1 MQTIDSD
8 GRTPLHNACTQDDT
22 EFVSWLFKCILDK
35 TDTDFYDEI
44 VQALNSSLKRTS
56 SLPRLPSTQSKDVLV
71 GPGRQMN
78 PLSSIQPSSFCLPR
92 RSLKRMESVDGEEL
106 ESTLEDSLQ
115 SSSEDGFLFS
125 IGRRSHSF
133 TSTSSHS
140 TAQDSREAS
149 CESEQIAV
157 DEDDSDFHESSP
169 LSVSDVIDLRFF
181 RISMKGES
189 ILHIMAREGFTD
201 LLAIVLKVAKF
212 IEHNISLDVLTHCT
226 NGFDMP
232 TPIEEAISGQAPE
245 CLKLLLHFAATT
257 GKIDSLLTNDKLLKN
272 AVFTGNVEV
281 VKVLIEFGFHE
292 GLGPA
297 ISLAFLNDYVDILR
311 LLLYFHT
318 QVLNVTEFSRV
329 RRNGSI
335 TLDAGGMKFEG
346 VQIEHVRT
354 MWLYDSYDAVDSVFR
369 VLSMSTLL
377 HTDVKS
383 YSLYCQLGQDCLKYF
398 NDRASPTTASLG
410 NHHLVPITEVNL
422 SENQLLS
429 VPPELFQMHSL
440 QVLKLT
446 YNRLVELPSSDN
458 PLDPVYTASQI
469 KYLDLDWNQLKV
481 LPEDLFRGFAPSL
494 EELSV
499 NQNKLHDLPPGI
511 WVMPKLKRLQLG
523 HNRLSRMHHF
533 SSPRYFD
540 DSEITRKVIS
550 MFTISEGTLQRS
562 DPSKEEDDICN
573 SLEKYIKRLAK
584 FVQLLHS
591 VRCVSGV
598 QCVNVLQ
605 EVIDT
610 HWLRYRQMGL
620 PAVADGAENTN
631 EAESL
636 VTAQEEIEI
645 LTPEDDE
652 EEEEEEI
659 IPSFS
664 KLTFL
669 DLSHNDFSEVPW
681 DLPCIVPNL
690 QRLDLR
696 GNRITDLDIVRSM
709 PAAISTL
716 MLDENQIVNLLKLRP
731 VSLPC
736 GNPILL
742 LSIQPS
748 KSSNLYCNH
757 CKHGHLENLSNLT
770 LGKNR
775 LEKFPIVD
783 VIEQCIPEDPDLLDS
798 TFDNI
803 SYQPLFPNLSILSLE
818 HNRLRSV
825 PQYLHHLTHLSSLTL
840 SHNAI
845 HELPLEMGLM
855 NTQALLVLKVD
866 GLYLKNVPPNLLAK
880 PVPKYLLSYL
890 KSMLQK

>member
-1 MQTIDSD
+1 MKSIDD
-8 GRTPLHNACTQDDT
+8 EGLEMTQ
-22 EFVSWLFKCILDK
+22 E
-35 TDTDFYDEI
+35 
-44 VQALNSSLKRTS
+44 
-56 SLPRLPSTQSKDVLV
+56 
-71 GPGRQMN
+71 
-78 PLSSIQPSSFCLPR
+78 
-92 RSLKRMESVDGEEL
+92 ESG
-106 ESTLEDSLQ
+106 SLQ
-115 SSSEDGFLFS
+115 SSSEDSFLFS
-125 IGRRSHSF
+125 IGRQRSHSH
-133 TSTSSHS
+133 TSTSSSHS
-140 TAQDSREAS
+140 TAQNSLEAS
-149 CESEQIAV
+149 CETRQNAV
-157 DEDDSDFHESSP
+157 DEDNVDFHEPSS

-181 RISMKGES
+181 RVSMNGES

-212 IEHNISLDVLTHCT
+212 IEHNIDLDVLIRSAD
-226 NGFDMP
+226 GFDMP
-232 TPIEEAISGQAPE
+232 TPIEEAISGQAPK
-245 CLKLLLHFAATT
+245 CLRLLLHFAVTT

-272 AVFTGNVEV
+272 AIFTGNIEV
-281 VKVLIEFGFHE
+281 VKVLIEFGFHA

-318 QVLNVTEFSRV
+318 QVLNATEFSRV

-335 TLDAGGMKFEG
+335 TLDAGGVKFEG
-346 VQIEHVRT
+346 VQIEHVSPT
-354 MWLYDSYDAVDSVFR
+354 WLYDSYDAVDSVFR
-369 VLSMSTLL
+369 VFSMSTVL
-377 HTDVKS
+377 HTDVKN
-383 YSLYCQLGQDCLKYF
+383 YSFYHQLGQDCLKYF
-398 NDRASPTTASLG
+398 NDRASPTTQSLG
-410 NHHLVPITEVNL
+410 NHHLVPITEINL

-429 VPPELFQMHSL
+429 VPKELFQMHSL
-440 QVLKLT
+440 QILRLT

-458 PLDPVYTASQI
+458 PLEPVYTASHL

-499 NQNKLHDLPPGI
+499 AQNKLHDVPPGI
-511 WVMPKLKRLQLG
+511 WVMPKLKRLQLS
-523 HNRLSRMHHF
+523 HNRLSRMHYF
-533 SSPRYFD
+533 SSPRYFED
-540 DSEITRKVIS
+540 PEISRKVVS
-550 MFTISEGTLQRS
+550 MFTVSEGSLQRS
-562 DPSKEEDDICN
+562 DISKEEEDICN
-573 SLEKYIKRLAK
+573 SLERYIKRLAK
-584 FVQLLHS
+584 FVQLMHL
-591 VRCVSGV
+591 V
-598 QCVNVLQ
+598 QCSSEDQCCNVLQ

-610 HWLRYRQMGL
+610 HWLRYKHTGL
-620 PAVADGAENTN
+620 PAVVDGGENANGT
-631 EAESL
+631 EGL
-636 VTAQEEIEI
+636 VTAHEEM
-645 LTPEDDE
+645 TPEDDE
-652 EEEEEEI
+652 EEEEEEM

-681 DLPCIVPNL
+681 DLPCIAPNL

-696 GNRITDLDIVRSM
+696 GNTVTDLDIVRSM

-716 MLDENQIVNLLKLRP
+716 MLDENQIANLLKVRP

-770 LGKNR
+770 LDKNR
-775 LEKFPIVD
+775 LERFPVVD

-818 HNRLRSV
+818 HNRLRSI
-825 PQYLHHLTHLSSLTL
+825 PQYLHHLIHLSSLTL
-840 SHNAI
+840 SHNPI
-845 HELPLEMGLM
+845 NELPLEMGLM
-855 NTQALLVLKVD
+855 NTQALLVLKLD
-866 GLYLKNVPPNLLAK
+866 GLYLKNIPPNLLAK